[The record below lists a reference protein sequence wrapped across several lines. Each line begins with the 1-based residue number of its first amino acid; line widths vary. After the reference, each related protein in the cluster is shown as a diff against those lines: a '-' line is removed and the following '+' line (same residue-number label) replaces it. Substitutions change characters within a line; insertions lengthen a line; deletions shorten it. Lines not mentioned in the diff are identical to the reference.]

1 MALSGITSNNLP
13 PAIQRQIQNAV
24 KNGGDIDIGK
34 LLVLQGVS
42 IANNTT
48 NNTTNNNSSPW
59 VDLLNLLPPIILR
72 AMLGVNN
79 TSAQNNIA
87 STESTTQTNT
97 KDIQSVK
104 QGLNNDLNELKALGV
119 KVSDWDNNNSCTLSY
134 QGKTGTVTI
143 TDSGQVS
150 FGGDIDGIMELL
162 KQDPQEKE
170 SVDNQNKFLA
180 KIENSGDPIIGDVK
194 TTKIKV
200 NGKEISVN
208 EYTSQS
214 NKKYYL
220 DSSGKEVTPDTTT

>member
-1 MALSGITSNNLP
+1 MTISGITSSGLT
-13 PAIQRQIQNAV
+13 PAMQRQIQNVA
-24 KNGGDIDIGK
+24 KNGGTIDIGK
-34 LLVLQGVS
+34 LLVSQGVS
-42 IANNTT
+42 IAS
-48 NNTTNNNSSPW
+48 NNSSPW
-59 VDLLNLLPPIILR
+59 VDFLTQLPQI
-72 AMLGVNN
+72 MLAAIFGTNN
-79 TSAQNNIA
+79 TSTTNNVT

-143 TDSGQVS
+143 TNSGQVS
-150 FGGDIDGIMELL
+150 FGGDIEGIMELL

-180 KIENSGDPIIGDVK
+180 KMENSGDPIIGNVK
-194 TTKIKV
+194 TTKIKAK
-200 NGKEISVN
+200 GKEISVN

-214 NKKYYL
+214 GKKYYL
-220 DSSGKEVTPDTTT
+220 DNSGKEVTPDTTT

>member
-1 MALSGITSNNLP
+1 MVSGITSNNLP
-13 PAIQRQIQNAV
+13 PAIQRQMQNAV
-24 KNGGDIDIGK
+24 QNGGTIDIGK
-34 LLVLQGVS
+34 LLILQGVS
-42 IANNTT
+42 VANNTI
-48 NNTTNNNSSPW
+48 NNNSSPW
-59 VDLLNLLPPIILR
+59 VDLLTQFSQIILR
-72 AMLGVNN
+72 AIGINN
-79 TSAQNNIA
+79 TSAPNNVA
-87 STESTTQTNT
+87 STGNTTSTDA
-97 KDIQSVK
+97 KDIQSIK

-180 KIENSGDPIIGDVK
+180 KMENSGDPIIGDVK

-200 NGKEISVN
+200 KGKEISVN

>member
-42 IANNTT
+42 IV

-150 FGGDIDGIMELL
+150 FGGDIDEIMELL

-180 KIENSGDPIIGDVK
+180 KMENSGDPIIGDVK

>member
-1 MALSGITSNNLP
+1 MTISGITSSGLT
-13 PAIQRQIQNAV
+13 PAMQRQIQNVA
-24 KNGGDIDIGK
+24 KNGGTIDIGK
-34 LLVLQGVS
+34 LLVSQEVS
-42 IANNTT
+42 IAS
-48 NNTTNNNSSPW
+48 NNSSPW
-59 VDLLNLLPPIILR
+59 VDFLTQLPQI
-72 AMLGVNN
+72 MLAAIFGTNN
-79 TSAQNNIA
+79 TSTTNNVT

-143 TDSGQVS
+143 TNSGQVS
-150 FGGDIDGIMELL
+150 FGGDIEGIMELL

-180 KIENSGDPIIGDVK
+180 KMENSGDPIIGDIK

-200 NGKEISVN
+200 TGKEISVN

-214 NKKYYL
+214 GKKYYL
-220 DSSGKEVTPDTTT
+220 DNSGKEITPDTTT

>member
-1 MALSGITSNNLP
+1 MTISGITSSGLT
-13 PAIQRQIQNAV
+13 PAMQRQIQNAAQ
-24 KNGGDIDIGK
+24 NGGTISIDWASYFAQGNNVTGPTSS
-34 LLVLQGVS
+34 LLEALTQ
-42 IANNTT
+42 
-48 NNTTNNNSSPW
+48 
-59 VDLLNLLPPIILR
+59 LPQIILR

-79 TSAQNNIA
+79 TSAPNNVA
-87 STESTTQTNT
+87 STGNTTSTDA

-134 QGKTGTVTI
+134 QGKTGSVTI
-143 TDSGQVS
+143 TNSGQIS
-150 FGGDIDGIMELL
+150 FGGDIEGIMELL

-180 KIENSGDPIIGDVK
+180 KMENSGDPIIGDVK

-200 NGKEISVN
+200 KGKEISVN

-214 NKKYYL
+214 GKKHYL
-220 DSSGKEVTPDTTT
+220 DSSGKEITPNTTT

>member
-1 MALSGITSNNLP
+1 MALTGITSSGLT
-13 PAIQRQIQNAV
+13 PAMQRQIQNVA
-24 KNGGDIDIGK
+24 KNGGTIDIGK
-34 LLVLQGVS
+34 LLVSQGVS
-42 IANNTT
+42 IAS
-48 NNTTNNNSSPW
+48 NNSSPW
-59 VDLLNLLPPIILR
+59 LNLLDQLNQLPQILL
-72 AMLGVNN
+72 AAIFGTNN
-79 TSAQNNIA
+79 TSTTNNVA

-97 KDIQSVK
+97 KDIQTVK

-143 TDSGQVS
+143 TNSGQVS

-162 KQDPQEKE
+162 KQNPQEKE

-180 KIENSGDPIIGDVK
+180 KMENSGDPIIGNIK

-200 NGKEISVN
+200 TGKEISVN

-214 NKKYYL
+214 GKKYYL
-220 DSSGKEVTPDTTT
+220 DNSGKEITPDTTT

>member
-42 IANNTT
+42 IV

-97 KDIQSVK
+97 KDIQSIK

-180 KIENSGDPIIGDVK
+180 KMENSGDPIIGDVK

-214 NKKYYL
+214 GKKYYL
-220 DSSGKEVTPDTTT
+220 DNSGKEVTPDTTT

>member
-1 MALSGITSNNLP
+1 MVSGITSSGLT
-13 PAIQRQIQNAV
+13 PAQQRQIKNAV
-24 KNGGDIDIGK
+24 QNGGTIDIGK
-34 LLVLQGVS
+34 LLVSQGVS
-42 IANNTT
+42 IANS
-48 NNTTNNNSSPW
+48 NNSSPW
-59 VDLLNLLPPIILR
+59 LDLLTQLPQI
-72 AMLGVNN
+72 MLAAIFGTNN
-79 TSAQNNIA
+79 TSTTNNVA

-162 KQDPQEKE
+162 KQDPQQQE
-170 SVDNQNKFLA
+170 SINNQNKFLE
-180 KIENSGDPIIGDVK
+180 KMENSGDPIIGDVK

-214 NKKYYL
+214 GKKYYL

>member
-1 MALSGITSNNLP
+1 MVSGITSSGLT
-13 PAIQRQIQNAV
+13 PAQQRQIQNAV
-24 KNGGDIDIGK
+24 QNGGTVNIDWEGYFAQGK
-34 LLVLQGVS
+34 TNTGNNNFLSSMLLETLTQLPKIMFAAIFGT
-42 IANNTT
+42 NNTSTT
-48 NNTTNNNSSPW
+48 NN
-59 VDLLNLLPPIILR
+59 V
-72 AMLGVNN
+72 
-79 TSAQNNIA
+79 A

-162 KQDPQEKE
+162 KQDPQQQE
-170 SVDNQNKFLA
+170 SINNQNKFLE
-180 KIENSGDPIIGDVK
+180 KMENSGDPIIGDVK

-214 NKKYYL
+214 GKKYYL

>member
-1 MALSGITSNNLP
+1 
-13 PAIQRQIQNAV
+13 
-24 KNGGDIDIGK
+24 
-34 LLVLQGVS
+34 
-42 IANNTT
+42 
-48 NNTTNNNSSPW
+48 
-59 VDLLNLLPPIILR
+59 
-72 AMLGVNN
+72 MLGVNN

-180 KIENSGDPIIGDVK
+180 KMENSGDPIIGDVK

>member
-1 MALSGITSNNLP
+1 MALSGITSSGLT
-13 PAIQRQIQNAV
+13 PAMQRQIQNAAQ
-24 KNGGDIDIGK
+24 NGGTIDIGK
-34 LLVLQGVS
+34 LLVSQGVS
-42 IANNTT
+42 IVN
-48 NNTTNNNSSPW
+48 NNNSSPW
-59 VDLLNLLPPIILR
+59 LNLLNQLPQI
-72 AMLGVNN
+72 MLAAIFGTNN
-79 TSAQNNIA
+79 TSTTNNVA

-119 KVSDWDNNNSCTLSY
+119 KISDWDNNNSCTLSY

-143 TDSGQVS
+143 TNSGQIS
-150 FGGDIDGIMELL
+150 FGGDIEGIMEIL

-180 KIENSGDPIIGDVK
+180 KMENNGDPIIGDVK

-200 NGKEISVN
+200 KGKEISVN

-214 NKKYYL
+214 GKKYYL
-220 DSSGKEVTPDTTT
+220 DSSGKEITPDTTT

>member
-1 MALSGITSNNLP
+1 MAISSITSSGLT
-13 PAIQRQIQNAV
+13 PAMQRQIQNAAP
-24 KNGGDIDIGK
+24 NGGTIDIGK
-34 LLVLQGVS
+34 LLVSQGVL
-42 IANNTT
+42 IAS
-48 NNTTNNNSSPW
+48 NNSSPW
-59 VDLLNLLPPIILR
+59 LNLLNQLPQI
-72 AMLGVNN
+72 MLAAIFGTNN
-79 TSAQNNIA
+79 TSTTNNVA

-119 KVSDWDNNNSCTLSY
+119 KISDWDNNNSCTLSY

-143 TDSGQVS
+143 TNSGQIS
-150 FGGDIDGIMELL
+150 FGGDIEGIMEIL

-180 KIENSGDPIIGDVK
+180 KMENSGDPIIGNVK
-194 TTKIKV
+194 TTTVKV

-214 NKKYYL
+214 GKKYYL
-220 DSSGKEVTPDTTT
+220 DNSGKEITPDTTA

>member
-1 MALSGITSNNLP
+1 MVSGITSSGLT
-13 PAIQRQIQNAV
+13 PAQQRQIKNAV
-24 KNGGDIDIGK
+24 KNGGNISIDWASYFA
-34 LLVLQGVS
+34 QG
-42 IANNTT
+42 NNVTG
-48 NNTTNNNSSPW
+48 NNNSPTSI
-59 VDLLNLLPPIILR
+59 LLEALTQLPQMILR

-79 TSAQNNIA
+79 TSAPNNVA
-87 STESTTQTNT
+87 STDNTTSTDT
-97 KDIQSVK
+97 KDIQSIK

-180 KIENSGDPIIGDVK
+180 KMENSGDPIIGDVK
-194 TTKIKV
+194 TTKVKV

>member
-1 MALSGITSNNLP
+1 MVSGITSNNLP
-13 PAIQRQIQNAV
+13 PAIQRQVQNAV
-24 KNGGDIDIGK
+24 QNGGNIDIGK

-42 IANNTT
+42 VANNTI
-48 NNTTNNNSSPW
+48 NNNSSPW
-59 VDLLNLLPPIILR
+59 VDLLTQFPKMILD
-72 AMLGVNN
+72 AILGTNN
-79 TSAQNNIA
+79 TSTTNNIA

-162 KQDPQEKE
+162 KQDPQQQE
-170 SVDNQNKFLA
+170 SINNQNKFLE
-180 KIENSGDPIIGDVK
+180 KMENSGDPIIGDVK

-214 NKKYYL
+214 GKKYYL